1 MRRVEFNTKAGKGV
15 PYNESTIDVSHM
27 DDEGQREVLS
37 LLRSGRCRDGK
48 LRRVEGRKRMDDGT
62 IAFEAYT
69 PSADI
74 TGRLV

>member
-1 MRRVEFNTKAGKGV
+1 MTRVEFNTRAGKGV
-15 PYNESTIDVSHM
+15 PYNESVIDVSHM

-48 LRRVEGRKRMDDGT
+48 LRRVEGRKRLDDGSLT
-62 IAFEAYT
+62 FEAYN